1 MPVILSQG
9 ETIELTLMCLGLSPG
24 VGEIPLSSD
33 SSGLSSDS
41 SCLYSSVHL
50 NPTGLSLVECLKKKP
65 MINSSRLRRC

>member
-24 VGEIPLSSD
+24 VGEIPLSSH

-50 NPTGLSLVECLKKKP
+50 NPTGLSFGGMLEKEA
-65 MINSSRLRRC
+65 NDQ